1 MPVIF
6 IASTVALLLNALISP
21 SSRVAT
27 LGVFAGILIGIPV
40 YAFITRRM
48 GSSDHG
54 GRDESVSV
62 NS

>member
-1 MPVIF
+1 VPGYPVIPAIF
-6 IASTVALLLNALISP
+6 IASTAALLLNALIDS

-27 LGVFAGILIGIPV
+27 LGVFGGILLGVPL

-48 GSSDHG
+48 PPPA
-54 GRDESVSV
+54 EV